1 MKLGVYCRVST
12 DKLDQ
17 LNSLETQK
25 MFFEEFAEKNNHTL
39 VKIYADEGISGTQL
53 KKRAAFLE
61 MMHDAEL
68 GKFDMVVTKD
78 VSRMARNVL
87 DFLQS
92 IRKLKSMG
100 IPVLFVNTNL
110 STQDGEM
117 MLTMLATVAQE
128 ESRNTS
134 SRIKFS
140 KRLNA
145 EKGRVP
151 NLVYGYDKII
161 GDYFNLNI
169 NEFEADIVRQIYK
182 MYINDNLGAGKIAK
196 ILNERNIKTKRG
208 YKWSQNA
215 VCRLIANEIY
225 TGLIVNGKQEIGD
238 FLTNE
243 RINKPEEEWKIFERR
258 NLAIIDRETYEKAQR
273 IMAENSTKFKADGTR
288 RNCKNIFS
296 TLIKCTD
303 CGHFFRRTKR
313 KVKNGEK
320 ISWVC
325 CGRNS
330 QGKDTCNNKISI
342 DECELLTSIKEYLS
356 GLISDKQR
364 VIKKIVSDF
373 NKSYEPMSKNRKTE
387 KELEKE
393 IEKLKKSRQKYI
405 DMYDN
410 EIISMDDLKEKTSSI
425 NAEIKHLEEKLKMA
439 RYGITQGD
447 KLQIGLVDTFKT
459 IGDIL
464 NSAEITNEMLKQVID
479 RIEVSPAGQVDIY
492 LKLLTDIGLDKKYHF
507 NDDRT

>member
-1 MKLGVYCRVST
+1 MRLGVYCRVST

-53 KKRAAFLE
+53 KKRTEFLE

-161 GDYFNLNI
+161 GNYFNLNI

-182 MYINDNLGAGKIAK
+182 MYITDNLGASKIAK
-196 ILNERNIKTKRG
+196 TLNERNIKTKRG

-215 VCRLIANEIY
+215 ICRLIANEIY
-225 TGLIVNGKQEIGD
+225 TGIIVNGKQEIGD

-258 NLAIIDRETYEKAQR
+258 
-273 IMAENSTKFKADGTR
+273 
-288 RNCKNIFS
+288 
-296 TLIKCTD
+296 TLQ
-303 CGHFFRRTKR
+303 
-313 KVKNGEK
+313 
-320 ISWVC
+320 S
-325 CGRNS
+325 
-330 QGKDTCNNKISI
+330 
-342 DECELLTSIKEYLS
+342 
-356 GLISDKQR
+356 
-364 VIKKIVSDF
+364 
-373 NKSYEPMSKNRKTE
+373 
-387 KELEKE
+387 
-393 IEKLKKSRQKYI
+393 
-405 DMYDN
+405 
-410 EIISMDDLKEKTSSI
+410 
-425 NAEIKHLEEKLKMA
+425 
-439 RYGITQGD
+439 
-447 KLQIGLVDTFKT
+447 
-459 IGDIL
+459 
-464 NSAEITNEMLKQVID
+464 
-479 RIEVSPAGQVDIY
+479 
-492 LKLLTDIGLDKKYHF
+492 
-507 NDDRT
+507 